1 MSGARARAGAGV
13 GVTPKERQHKGLGR
27 PTQSKSSQHYLPHQ
41 SLFDREHILDNLDD
55 HENVSL
61 NDFEDDSTHENE
73 FSSPAFDSTELNL
86 LSYYGPSDRRPQ
98 PPQSSP
104 KFSIHT
110 PNSGKGAARQTNYCT
125 PHSQIFQPSSQPQ
138 NDMMALLQQQGMLQK
153 VLSQQK
159 DMQDQQNVLMDKQQK
174 LEKKIQS
181 LEESILSSGS
191 DGQKQ
196 KARVTRQLTVSIVH
210 YVSLFLF
217 NFTTSYILLQN
228 LVAEASDALEDD
240 FHSDERCALY

>member
-1 MSGARARAGAGV
+1 MSGARARAGV
-13 GVTPKERQHKGLGR
+13 GVTPKGQQHKGLGTS
-27 PTQSKSSQHYLPHQ
+27 TQSKSSQHYMPHQ
-41 SLFDREHILDNLDD
+41 SLFDREQILDNL
-55 HENVSL
+55 
-61 NDFEDDSTHENE
+61 EDDSTHENE
-73 FSSPAFDSTELNL
+73 FSPPVFDSTELNL

-98 PPQSSP
+98 PLVQSSS

-110 PNSGKGAARQTNYCT
+110 PKCGNGAARQTNYCT

-138 NDMMALLQQQGMLQK
+138 NDMIALLQQQQGMLQK

-159 DMQDQQNVLMDKQQK
+159 DMQDLQTVLMDKQQK
-174 LEKKIQS
+174 LEKKLQS
-181 LEESILSSGS
+181 LEESTLSSGS

-217 NFTTSYILLQN
+217 NFTMPYILLQN
-228 LVAEASDALEDD
+228 LVAEA
-240 FHSDERCALY
+240 